1 MTSQEARELFSAAYD
16 SELAPEAQRDFEIA
30 LANDAI
36 LASEYAEFRTLL
48 QAAAEDDVAITATP
62 DLLPGVQH
70 RLRARS
76 RGRFYRDRFS
86 ERAGLGAR
94 SPLIIAGVMILIAAL
109 VWLALRVAETI
120 AV

>member
-1 MTSQEARELFSAAYD
+1 MTSQEARDLFSAAYD
-16 SELAPEAQRDFEIA
+16 TELAPDTQREFDAA
-30 LANDAI
+30 LANDAN

-48 QAAAEDDVAITATP
+48 QAAATDDVAITTTP

-94 SPLIIAGVMILIAAL
+94 SPLIIAGVMIVIAVL

>member
-16 SELAPEAQRDFEIA
+16 AELDAAQQAEFDRA
-30 LANDAI
+30 LAQDHA
-36 LASEYAEFRTLL
+36 LATEYDEFRQLL
-48 QAAAEDDVAITATP
+48 AAAGEDSDAPIATP

-70 RLRARS
+70 RLRVRS

-94 SPLIIAGVMILIAAL
+94 SPLILAMVMLALGALI
-109 VWLALRVAETI
+109 WLAWRVVNAI